1 MLIKSDSHPVGGTIR
16 WRVQYGRWIENTAY
30 ILGTSTIESNNTA
43 YGVGALTVEGKDLV
57 FIVSGGALNQAVTL
71 TVTMRDSLGNVLPDT
86 INLIGVNP

>member
-16 WRVQYGRWIENTAY
+16 WRVQYSRWIENTAY
-30 ILGTSTIESNNTA
+30 ILGTSTVVSSDSN
-43 YGVGALTVEGKDLV
+43 YVVSGLLVEGKDLV
-57 FIVSGGALNQAVTL
+57 FLVSGGALNLAVTL